1 MAIKIKVQK
10 PVPSPVI
17 AIEHLKGTARRLAEL
32 VSKHGNY
39 EYEGFKWLQGTFGG
53 IADHLGVNEKTIERN
68 VQKPPFHY
76 ITRWTAEE
84 GRHILLKLGTE
95 PCETDLVFRLRTV
108 WVRGLLYFNGAAAQ
122 AWPIDAIKA
131 KQEKLPYKRLLK
143 RIEKAQERL
152 PDLAKLKA
160 GDDISY
166 EVQSHEMGLLRE
178 CVKRLE
184 DDAFATVACIT
195 SWNGWHKFMAYA
207 KFAGRVSGL
216 YYHWPTLG
224 PIAANPDI
232 ALQAYLDIKQEEG
245 TIDFT
250 ESARLTAK
258 IASLTPALAP

>member
-10 PVPSPVI
+10 PAPSPVI

-39 EYEGFKWLQGTFGG
+39 EYEGFKWLKGTFGG

-84 GRHILLKLGTE
+84 GRYILLKLGTE
-95 PCETDLVFRLRTV
+95 PCETDLVFKLRTV
-108 WVRGLLYFNGAAAQ
+108 WVRGLLYFNGAAAA
-122 AWPIDAIKA
+122 AWPIEAAKA
-131 KQEKLPYKRLLK
+131 KHAGLPYKQLLN

-152 PDLAKLKA
+152 PVLKRLKA
-160 GDDISY
+160 DEPISY
-166 EVQSHEMGLLRE
+166 GVQSHEMGLLRE
-178 CVKRLE
+178 CVKRLD

-258 IASLTPALAP
+258 IASLTPAPAP